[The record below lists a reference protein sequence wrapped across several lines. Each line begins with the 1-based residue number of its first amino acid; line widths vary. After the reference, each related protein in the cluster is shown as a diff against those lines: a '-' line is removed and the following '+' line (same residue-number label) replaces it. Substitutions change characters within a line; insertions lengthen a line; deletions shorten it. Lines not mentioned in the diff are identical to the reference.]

1 MTSTQ
6 ARTPDRTTGLPPGVI
21 VGPLGRR
28 FVAHLIDGIVPTV
41 ISLVAFGLPG
51 GDASST
57 AATTVGVVLIAV
69 WALVVWWMF
78 ATRAAG
84 PGMRL
89 LKLQL
94 VGFTD
99 GRPIGWGRF
108 LLRAVVLN
116 LLSATGLGLL
126 LMLVFLLRH
135 PRHQG
140 WHDLAAGSVVIR
152 ARALAPRTAQP
163 PNRPAA
169 AQVRPAASPAPSTA
183 DAAPV
188 QPVPVE
194 PAPVQPAPVQP
205 AYVQPAPVQPAP
217 VQPAPVQPARIQ
229 RPRVEPAPVEPVTVA
244 VGAPTW
250 VAELEDGRELAVTG
264 LVLLGRNPQ
273 PRPGEEGAE
282 LIKLSDESR
291 TVSKSH
297 LALDVDEHGLFVV
310 DRDSTNGSTFTTAAG
325 EAFRCVPGQVTYV
338 GEGSVISIGDHRLTV
353 RLAADETNGEQRR
366 PR

>member
-6 ARTPDRTTGLPPGVI
+6 ARTPDRTTGLPPGVT

-28 FVAHLIDGIVPTV
+28 FLAHLVDGVVPTV
-41 ISLVAFGLPG
+41 ISLVVFGLPG
-51 GDASST
+51 GGASST
-57 AATTVGVVLIAV
+57 GATTVGTILVAV
-69 WALVVWWMF
+69 WAVVVWWMF

-99 GRPIGWGRF
+99 GRPIGWGRY
-108 LLRAVVLN
+108 LVRAVVLA

-135 PRHQG
+135 PRRQG
-140 WHDLAAGSVVIR
+140 WHDLAAGSVVIQ
-152 ARALAPRTAQP
+152 ARMLAPRTRP
-163 PNRPAA
+163 PAPAPAA
-169 AQVRPAASPAPSTA
+169 LSQVTPASSPAPSTA
-183 DAAPV
+183 DAVPAQPAAPAA
-188 QPVPVE
+188 
-194 PAPVQPAPVQP
+194 PAPVAPAPV
-205 AYVQPAPVQPAP
+205 APAPVAPAL
-217 VQPAPVQPARIQ
+217 VAPAR
-229 RPRVEPAPVEPVTVA
+229 
-244 VGAPTW
+244 PTW
-250 VAELEDGRELAVTG
+250 VAELEDGRELVVAG

-282 LIKLSDESR
+282 LVKLSDESR

-310 DRDSTNGSTFTTAAG
+310 DRDSTNGSTFTTATG
-325 EAFRCVPGQVTYV
+325 DSFRCVPGQVTYV
-338 GEGSVISIGDHRLTV
+338 GDGSVISIGDHRLTI
-353 RLAADETNGEQRR
+353 RAAAAEGDGGQGR

>member
-6 ARTPDRTTGLPPGVI
+6 ARRPDRMTGLPPGVA

-28 FVAHLIDGIVPTV
+28 FVAHLVDGIVPAV
-41 ISLVAFGLPG
+41 IGLIAFGRPG
-51 GDASST
+51 SGGAST
-57 AATTVGVVLIAV
+57 GGTTIGTILIAI
-69 WALVVWWMF
+69 WAIVVWWMF

-99 GRPIGWGRF
+99 GRPIGWGRY
-108 LLRAVVLN
+108 LLRALVLT

-126 LMLVFLLRH
+126 LMLIFLLRH
-135 PRHQG
+135 PRRQG

-152 ARALAPRTAQP
+152 ARPLAPRTA
-163 PNRPAA
+163 RPAA
-169 AQVRPAASPAPSTA
+169 TPTAAPEVRAAAAPAPSVA
-183 DAAPV
+183 DAVPFDADPVASSYAATTMAPGLV
-188 QPVPVE
+188 S
-194 PAPVQPAPVQP
+194 
-205 AYVQPAPVQPAP
+205 
-217 VQPAPVQPARIQ
+217 
-229 RPRVEPAPVEPVTVA
+229 T
-244 VGAPTW
+244 GAPTW
-250 VAELEDGRELAVTG
+250 VAELEDGRELVVAG

-325 EAFRCVPGQVTYV
+325 EAFRCVPGQVTYI
-338 GEGSVISIGDHRLTV
+338 GDGSVVSIGDHRLTV
-353 RLAADETNGEQRR
+353 RMVAAERDEEQSR